1 MYNDIVVKNMVLKL
15 RRKLSHSG
23 RSLVLRIPRDVER
36 MLNLSGGTN
45 VNIWI
50 ENKHIIVE
58 PLEMN

>member
-1 MYNDIVVKNMVLKL
+1 MALKL
-15 RRKLSHSG
+15 RRKLSQSG

-36 MLNLSGGTN
+36 MLNLSEETK

-50 ENKHIIVE
+50 ENNRIIVE